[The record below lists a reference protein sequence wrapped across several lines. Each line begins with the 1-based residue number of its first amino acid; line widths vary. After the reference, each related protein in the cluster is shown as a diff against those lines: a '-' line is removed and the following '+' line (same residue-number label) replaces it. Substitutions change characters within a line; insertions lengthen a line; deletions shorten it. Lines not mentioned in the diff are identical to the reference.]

1 LLVRFRRI
9 VFVDALLCTTRFE
22 PSSVFGHMDETTRRG
37 LLKQTDDAIRQART
51 ELERARSELD
61 KLQNFRTWI
70 QQGGGLEGPPALD
83 AADAE
88 TRTTADYIE
97 SAFVNVGPR
106 ASLTIPEILR
116 ATYEVGWTTDSANPE
131 TVIRTTVGRMGQDG
145 RLESVP
151 VEPNQ
156 PRRFR
161 IANAA

>member
-1 LLVRFRRI
+1 
-9 VFVDALLCTTRFE
+9 
-22 PSSVFGHMDETTRRG
+22 MDETTRRG
-37 LLKQTDDAIRQART
+37 LLKTTDDAIRQARV
-51 ELERARSELD
+51 ELERARIELD
-61 KLQNFRTWI
+61 KLQAFRSWI
-70 QQGGGLEGPPALD
+70 QQGGNPDTEPVFD

-97 SAFVNVGPR
+97 QAFVNVGPR

-116 ATYEVGWTTDSANPE
+116 ATHDVGWTTDSANPE

-161 IANAA
+161 IAGAA